1 MSLPGREEKVE
12 MPPVVEVRAAEVVR
26 GASAESGV
34 LRMDWGIAG
43 YSYCNSQLALGVL
56 CP

>member
-1 MSLPGREEKVE
+1 

-34 LRMDWGIAG
+34 LRMDWGIVG